1 MLQEAFKNAEE
12 LINEEERTK
21 KKMEKRRAKKKVSF
35 LKSMLCLISLIFCY
49 CYSYRDFSLINDFQ
63 QIYFRE
69 IEKNGNK
76 EKKSIKQGGMTT
88 Q

>member
-35 LKSMLCLISLIFCY
+35 LKSMLCLIS
-49 CYSYRDFSLINDFQ
+49 
-63 QIYFRE
+63 
-69 IEKNGNK
+69 
-76 EKKSIKQGGMTT
+76 
-88 Q
+88 